1 MTPAPHHMAAVPAVA
16 TGPDLL
22 PCPST
27 QQERVAAP
35 AIIHGASAQQESV
48 ATEHEPVAA
57 AQPVLVAI
65 PALGGQPPM
74 TPAPHHMAAVPAVA
88 SGPDLLPCP
97 ALGQSPMSAP
107 GTEGA
112 GPAAMST
119 PPKQPP
125 ATMPF
130 LSALP
135 PPVEMVT
142 VETWPRLDKTV
153 HGLHTAPGALQQPDV
168 SGLGQ
173 GALGG
178 GVYMLSKVGVSD
190 QHVLASFA

>member
-22 PCPST
+22 PY
-27 QQERVAAP
+27 
-35 AIIHGASAQQESV
+35 
-48 ATEHEPVAA
+48 
-57 AQPVLVAI
+57 
-65 PALGGQPPM
+65 
-74 TPAPHHMAAVPAVA
+74 
-88 SGPDLLPCP
+88 P
-97 ALGQSPMSAP
+97 ALGQSPMSVTAH
-107 GTEGA
+107 GTEGT

-119 PPKQPP
+119 PPNSYHQQQPP

-190 QHVLASFA
+190 QHVLTSFA